1 MTFKHFVITLT
12 QNNMSTIASHNNIH
26 KKLNSLVS
34 KKIYFWFQDT
44 DDKNI
49 TKRYLFKLS
58 LFVVVRWPDTLRMIS
73 SSPVAIEKSLLPKCS
88 QLHKAMNI
96 AHKPL
101 CSQYAIL
108 LILNLLA
115 NHSHADHNRLLKTEK
130 QEVENVLKTASWKI
144 YRHSRFCIQ
153 FV

>member
-1 MTFKHFVITLT
+1 
-12 QNNMSTIASHNNIH
+12 MSTIASHNNIH

-88 QLHKAMNI
+88 
-96 AHKPL
+96 
-101 CSQYAIL
+101 
-108 LILNLLA
+108 
-115 NHSHADHNRLLKTEK
+115 
-130 QEVENVLKTASWKI
+130 
-144 YRHSRFCIQ
+144 
-153 FV
+153 